1 MDRTAIITGAS
12 GGVGAEVAREL
23 ARRSWR
29 IAVVGRNP
37 ERTREVARMTE
48 GIPFICDFDDLD
60 AVREL
65 GDTLSKRFDRIDAV
79 VNNAGGIVATRQES
93 SEGHELTLQRN
104 VLGSVVLTE
113 HLIPKLLNTRG
124 RVIHTTSMVA
134 RLGRIDLDD
143 LGFRQRRYG
152 AGWWPYAS
160 ARLGVIM
167 YARSLAMRTGLES
180 YPVHPGYVRS
190 GFGAE
195 SRSGKLILAMT
206 GWMQISAEAGAAPL
220 VHLVDTPELGVANGT
235 YFDGLTPEGPTHQ
248 AAGDTELIEAYW
260 RKIASLVDVPVE
272 HYHGT

>member
-1 MDRTAIITGAS
+1 MD
-12 GGVGAEVAREL
+12 
-23 ARRSWR
+23 
-29 IAVVGRNP
+29 
-37 ERTREVARMTE
+37 
-48 GIPFICDFDDLD
+48 GIPFVCDFDDLD

-65 GDTLSKRFDRIDAV
+65 GDSLSKRFDRIDALA
-79 VNNAGGIVATRQES
+79 NNAGGIVATKQRS

-104 VLGSVVLTE
+104 VLGSVILTE
-113 HLIPKLLNTRG
+113 RLVPKLVNTRG

-143 LGFRQRRYG
+143 LGFDQRRYG

-160 ARLGVIM
+160 AKLGVIF

-195 SRSGKLILAMT
+195 SRSGKLILALT

-235 YFDGLTPEGPTHQ
+235 YFDGLTPEGPTHP

-272 HYHGT
+272 HYQGT